1 MKAVGIVAV
10 AMRGLGGNESS
21 SSISNA
27 CTSVSAMLQGSDRDF
42 RSERAL
48 SIDSVTVAHSVVPF
62 SPHLWELAAAP
73 KNTLFTHPRPST
85 TDEPH
90 MNNCPHG
97 LDGCEVRLCD
107 PCARV
112 PCVSRLPPR
121 PRGLP
126 RCLFTGTRSPGCP
139 LCHLTGSTVPIQYST
154 GKKTPGGAGTQ
165 AHNTFQ
171 YTVITQL
178 HTHGHTWAHTDHI
191 EEPLR

>member
-1 MKAVGIVAV
+1 M
-10 AMRGLGGNESS
+10 
-21 SSISNA
+21 
-27 CTSVSAMLQGSDRDF
+27 
-42 RSERAL
+42 
-48 SIDSVTVAHSVVPF
+48 
-62 SPHLWELAAAP
+62 LWELAAAP

-178 HTHGHTWAHTDHI
+178 HTHVGAHRSHRRTTPVATMVVRFVCVIRVSVCLVCPVCIPAPPGVFERYTEATVHA
-191 EEPLR
+191 EGRTKCRNRP